1 VALPL
6 ENLFSRRRRALE
18 SAGQQSLLE
27 FLAAPSELPEESF
40 EPRALPP
47 PAPRRAG
54 PPMRVG
60 VLGSGSGGNA
70 VVVESGSHR
79 LLIDAGFSCREIVK
93 RMKEI
98 DFDPQTLGGLVLT
111 HEHQDHCKGARRLLN
126 RFKLPVYGTAGTLA
140 SAGLRAEAVRAGGE
154 IRSGER
160 YELAGFIV
168 EPFLIPHDASEP
180 VGLVVE
186 DPCGRRI
193 GLVADVGCRTSLAW
207 GRLRDLDLLILETNH
222 DLDML
227 RNGPY
232 PWSLKQRVAG
242 RHGHLS
248 NREAADGLPELMGD
262 RLRWVVL
269 YHLSRTNNLP
279 ALAAAAIGEMLDR
292 EGCRA
297 QMAVTEQDRS
307 TPWLEVS

>member
-1 VALPL
+1 VAPPL
-6 ENLFSRRRRALE
+6 DNRFC
-18 SAGQQSLLE
+18 GQQSL
-27 FLAAPSELPEESF
+27 FDFAAG
-40 EPRALPP
+40 EPDSGTFPRFPP
-47 PAPRRAG
+47 IPAAPRRAG
-54 PPMRVG
+54 PPLRVG
-60 VLGSGSGGNA
+60 ILGSGSGGNA
-70 VVVESGSHR
+70 VVLESGSRR

-93 RMKEI
+93 RMKRL
-98 DFDPQTLGGLVLT
+98 DFDPAMLDAVLLT
-111 HEHQDHCKGARRLLN
+111 HEHQDHCKGARVLLQKL
-126 RFKLPVYGTAGTLA
+126 KLPVYGTAGTLEG
-140 SAGLRAEAVRAGGE
+140 AGLRGQAAAAGGE
-154 IRSGER
+154 LRSGVAIEVG
-160 YELAGFIV
+160 GFVV
-168 EPFLIPHDASEP
+168 EPFMIPHDASEP
-180 VGLVVE
+180 VGFVVE

-193 GLVADVGCRTSLAW
+193 GLVADLGCRTSLAW

-248 NREAADGLPELMGD
+248 NREAAEGLPELLGD

-279 ALAAAAIGEMLDR
+279 ALAAAAVGETLDR

-297 QMAVTEQDRS
+297 QLAVSEQDHP

>member
-1 VALPL
+1 L

-18 SAGQQSLLE
+18 SAGQQSLLD
-27 FLAAPSELPEESF
+27 FLPEAVDPQP
-40 EPRALPP
+40 EPFPP

-70 VVVESGSHR
+70 VVLESGPYR
-79 LLIDAGFSCREIVK
+79 LLIDAGFSCKEIVK
-93 RMKEI
+93 RMQAL
-98 DFDPQTLGGLVLT
+98 DFDPKTLGGLILT

-140 SAGLRAEAVRAGGE
+140 SAGLRAEAARAGGE
-154 IRSGER
+154 IRSGDHREI
-160 YELAGFIV
+160 AGFIV
-168 EPFLIPHDASEP
+168 EPFMIPHDASEP
-180 VGLVVE
+180 VGFVVE
-186 DPCGRRI
+186 DPCGRRV
-193 GLVADVGCRTSLAW
+193 GLIADVGCRTSLAW
-207 GRLRDLDLLILETNH
+207 GRLRDLDVLIIETNH

-232 PWSLKQRVAG
+232 PWTLKQRVAG

-248 NREAADGLPELMGD
+248 NREAAEGLPELVGD

-279 ALAAAAIGEMLDR
+279 ALAAAAIGETLDR
-292 EGCRA
+292 EGCPAR
-297 QMAVTEQDRS
+297 MAVTKQDHP
-307 TPWLEVS
+307 TPWLEVT